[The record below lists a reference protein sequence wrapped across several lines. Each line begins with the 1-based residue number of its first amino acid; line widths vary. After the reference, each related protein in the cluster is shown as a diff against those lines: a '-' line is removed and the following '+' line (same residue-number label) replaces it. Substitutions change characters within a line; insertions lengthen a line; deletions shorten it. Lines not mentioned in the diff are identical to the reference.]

1 MPEGASG
8 PVSQGLLARIESRWL
23 PLFESAVLVLA
34 AVVITILIGFHI
46 GARWA
51 GVSVRWTEEAAR
63 LVTLWA
69 TFFAVPIYLRNRRL
83 LAVDFFLALLPIRTR
98 AVIQLAIYLLIG
110 ATSVVLVV
118 IGYRLAIVQ
127 WAQTSPGLTW
137 PMTVFS
143 LPIPIVAVLVLIHLV
158 PLLRDELRAVVTGEP
173 AGVREDDAPGGAL

>member
-1 MPEGASG
+1 MPEWASG
-8 PVSQGLLARIESRWL
+8 PANRGLLARVESRWL
-23 PLFESAVLVLA
+23 PQFESAVLVLA

-46 GARWA
+46 SARWA

-69 TFFAVPIYLRNRRL
+69 TFFAVPIYLRHRRL
-83 LAVDFFLALLPIRTR
+83 LAVDFFLRLLPLRMR
-98 AVIQLAIYLLIG
+98 SFIQLTIYVLIG

-118 IGYRLAIVQ
+118 VGYRLAIVQ

-143 LPIPIVAVLVLIHLV
+143 LPIPIFALLVLIHLV

-173 AGVREDDAPGGAL
+173 AGEQEHRAPGGLL

>member
-1 MPEGASG
+1 MPEWASG
-8 PVSQGLLARIESRWL
+8 PGTRGLLARIEGRWL
-23 PLFESAVLVLA
+23 PQFESAVLVLA

-46 GARWA
+46 SARWA
-51 GVSVRWTEEAAR
+51 GISVRWTEEAAR

-69 TFFAVPIYLRNRRL
+69 TFFAVPIYLRHRRL
-83 LAVDFFLALLPIRTR
+83 LAVDFFLALLPVR
-98 AVIQLAIYLLIG
+98 ARAFIQFAIYLLIG

-158 PLLRDELRAVVTGEP
+158 PLLRDELRAMLTGEA
-173 AGVREDDAPGGAL
+173 AGEREYHAPGSSL